1 MAIALLVTFE
11 AVDSET
17 GAINSI
23 TSQTIPFIDN
33 GPALRALEQIEKAY
47 EGTWIQ
53 VRGVIVKDMII

>member
-11 AVDSET
+11 AIDAQT
-17 GAINSI
+17 GAVNSVS
-23 TSQTIPFIDN
+23 SQTIPFIDN

-53 VRGVIVKDMII
+53 VKGVIIKDMII